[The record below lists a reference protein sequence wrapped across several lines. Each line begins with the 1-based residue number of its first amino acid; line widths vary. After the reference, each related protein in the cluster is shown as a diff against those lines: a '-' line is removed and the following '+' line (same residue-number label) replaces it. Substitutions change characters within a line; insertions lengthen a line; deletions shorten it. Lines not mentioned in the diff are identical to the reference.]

1 MRRISRIIKGDGKT
15 VIAAMDHGLGLDV
28 TVGMKDPGSIIS
40 AVVQGGADA
49 ILTTFGI
56 ASRFERELG
65 GTSLILRM
73 DGGNSFLATSTKA
86 ELLHTVEAAV
96 KMGADGL
103 VCMGFIGTETETA
116 TYRNIAALGEACR
129 DWGIPL
135 IAEML
140 PGAFGSDPPKTL
152 ENIKLAARIGA
163 ELGASIIKTAYI
175 GTPEE
180 FREVVESCFI
190 PVVILG
196 GARSEKTEQL
206 FDTVEQAVEAGC
218 AGVAIGRNIWGQKDP
233 TSYTAALVNL
243 VHGGKSAQDVLETLN
258 GRQ

>member
-1 MRRISRIIKGDGKT
+1 
-15 VIAAMDHGLGLDV
+15 MDHGLGLDV
-28 TVGMKDPGSIIS
+28 TSGMKDPGSIIR

-49 ILTTFGI
+49 VLTTFGI
-56 ASRFERELG
+56 ASRFEKELG

-73 DGGNSFLATSTKA
+73 DGGNSFLAKNTKA
-86 ELLHTVEAAV
+86 ELLYTVEAAV

-116 TYRNIAALGEACR
+116 TYRNIAFLGEACR

-135 IAEML
+135 VAEML
-140 PGAFGSDPPKTL
+140 PGAFGNDPPKTL

-163 ELGASIIKTAYI
+163 ELGASIIKTAFV

-180 FREVVESCFI
+180 FREVVESCFV

-196 GARSEKTEQL
+196 GARSGKTEQL
-206 FDTVEQAVEAGC
+206 YNTVEQALQAGC
-218 AGVAIGRNIWGQKDP
+218 AGVAIGRNIWGQRDP
-233 TSYTAALVNL
+233 APYTAALVDL
-243 VHGGKSAQDVLETLN
+243 VHGGESAQDVLDTVK
-258 GRQ
+258 GR